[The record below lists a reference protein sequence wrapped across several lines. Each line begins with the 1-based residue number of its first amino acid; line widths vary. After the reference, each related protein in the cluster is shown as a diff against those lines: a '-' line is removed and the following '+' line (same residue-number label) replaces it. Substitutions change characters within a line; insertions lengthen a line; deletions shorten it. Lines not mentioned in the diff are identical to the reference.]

1 MTSFARLTDYPPNH
15 PGIRDDMTRRY
26 ENTYMV
32 INIKGV
38 LTPVCYIGSNT
49 SKFVFSDINGNNI
62 EFRPIDTDEI
72 NILLPK
78 VGYYNVNGNPVYLV
92 KLPQRQWKRSLCNSI
107 YKILPPINTMGA
119 MMTNGNIWFALAQE
133 VLNPTYASLDDIR
146 INLFANVAIS
156 RKFVVA
162 KDTKGIPCL
171 MYKRYKIAELD
182 FKTRSVIVTQPLL
195 MQEVRDLFKYTGVT
209 TWTLQ

>member
-15 PGIRDDMTRRY
+15 PGIQDDMTRRY

-32 INIKGV
+32 MNIKGV
-38 LTPVCYIGSNT
+38 PTPVAYAGSSP
-49 SKFVFSDINGNNI
+49 SKFVFTDIDGRTI
-62 EFRPIDTDEI
+62 ELRPTDMDEI
-72 NILLPK
+72 NVLLPK
-78 VGYYNVNGNPVYLV
+78 VGYYNVNGNPIYLV
-92 KLPQRQWKRSLCNSI
+92 KCPQRQWKRSLCNSI
-107 YKILPPINTMGA
+107 YKILAPINTM
-119 MMTNGNIWFALAQE
+119 NIGPQGGMLWFALAKE

-162 KDTKGIPCL
+162 KDGKGIPCL

-182 FKTRSVIVTQPLL
+182 FKYRSVIVTQPLL